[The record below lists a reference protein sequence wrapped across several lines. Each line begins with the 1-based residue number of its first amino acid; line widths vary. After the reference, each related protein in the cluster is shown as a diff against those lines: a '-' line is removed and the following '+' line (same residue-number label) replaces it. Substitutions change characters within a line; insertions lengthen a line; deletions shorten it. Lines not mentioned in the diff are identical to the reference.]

1 MELGTSIMGLFAIA
15 LFVLPV
21 VILSKS
27 RKNKEKELLVG
38 LNAMASSSNNDI
50 GIADYGMEFAIGLS
64 KSKTHVFFYKKSKTQ
79 EIRTTILLDQVQKC
93 VPELTKRKIRTKNGT
108 ESVIDKIE
116 LLFFFKDKSLNV
128 KRVELF
134 NSDEYSQINGEIELI
149 EKWTP
154 LINGSLAA

>member
-21 VILSKS
+21 VILNKS

-38 LNAMASSSNNDI
+38 LNAMASSNNSHI
-50 GIADYGMEFAIGLS
+50 EIVDYGMEFAIGLS
-64 KSKTHVFFYKKSKTQ
+64 KSKSLVFFYKKGKTQ
-79 EIRTTILLDQVQKC
+79 EVRTTIPLNQVQKC
-93 VPELTKRKIRTKNGT
+93 VPEYTKRKIRTKNGT

-116 LLFFFKDKSLNV
+116 LLFHFKDRGLES
-128 KRVELF
+128 KRLEFF
-134 NSDEYSQINGEIELI
+134 NSEEYSQINSEIELI
-149 EKWTP
+149 EKWTS